1 MASMAKSKIA
11 IAALILASNVS
22 AADILGADVQGWIGG
37 ETVTNGRDAVQIGVT
52 FEWKHVEVDVS
63 HGVQKVHYRVPAEP
77 EWEMDKWQGGTIGV
91 LRIYPFNTQTIRPLL
106 VWSHASDI
114 TRGKPF
120 NDKEEPTSDFFGA
133 GVTVEVK
140 RFELDIAYGSLGREC
155 RILECYPGS
164 RTNELRIGFR
174 GYFWK

>member
-1 MASMAKSKIA
+1 MRNKLA
-11 IAALILASNVS
+11 IAALLIASNANAVEF
-22 AADILGADVQGWIGG
+22 GGWVGG
-37 ETVTNGRDAVQIGVT
+37 EAVTDGRDAVQLGITV
-52 FEWKHVEVDVS
+52 EWKYIEFDIS

-77 EWEMDKWQGGTIGV
+77 EWKMDEWQSGTIGTF
-91 LRIYPFNTQTIRPLL
+91 RIYPFNTQTIRPLL

-114 TRGKPF
+114 TRGEPF

-155 RILECYPGS
+155 RIIECYPGS

>member
-1 MASMAKSKIA
+1 MRNKLA
-11 IAALILASNVS
+11 IAALLIASNANAVEF
-22 AADILGADVQGWIGG
+22 GGWVGG
-37 ETVTNGRDAVQIGVT
+37 EAVTDGRDAVQLGITV
-52 FEWKHVEVDVS
+52 EWKYIEFDIS

-155 RILECYPGS
+155 RIIECYPGS